1 MFSKIRIQNFKAWD
15 DSQLADGVELRP
27 VTLFLGT
34 NSSGKTS
41 LLQPFRL
48 MQQTVTSSDPSL
60 QLNLGGESTDLVN
73 LGSWSEVV
81 YGHEEN
87 RHLHLGFDL
96 EHDGCTTGLN
106 LEYGLDSLRRIVVHS
121 LSYERDRKH
130 YSAKRQT
137 RGGYLLEAPGFDHP
151 NRASAEAPDARRA
164 YEPVRSLA
172 FSPEANLLFGPAI
185 AQTVGELT
193 LKMLR
198 RFERVSYLGPLRA
211 PPRRTEQWNQQRPG
225 NLGPDGSGA
234 IKALLASA
242 NDRHNEDELI
252 DKISGWLQKMGAA
265 DRLEPRQL
273 GNSTH
278 YEVRV
283 IRGDLDCN
291 LLDVGFGIS
300 QVLPV
305 LTLAYFAPRH
315 STVIIEEPEIHL
327 HPLAQR
333 LLADLFVEVSQ
344 QRHIQFLVETHSEH
358 LFRRLQ
364 LLIADQQIDG
374 DNCRLYFVE
383 QPNNRARLRNLIVDT
398 YGRIENW
405 PDRFFGDAIADT
417 EQQMTRMMERML
429 SAQESNQ

>member
-1 MFSKIRIQNFKAWD
+1 MFSKIRIKNFKAWD
-15 DSQLADGVELRP
+15 DQQLAEGVELRP
-27 VTLFLGT
+27 VTLLLGT

-81 YGHEEN
+81 NGHEEN

-96 EHDGCTTGLN
+96 EHDGGTTGLN
-106 LEYGLDSLRRIVVHS
+106 LEYGLDSARRIVVHS
-121 LSYERDRKH
+121 LSYQRDGKQ
-130 YSAKRQT
+130 YAAKRQA

-151 NRASAEAPDARRA
+151 NRASAETPDAKRA

-185 AQTVGELT
+185 AQTVGDLT

-242 NDRHNEDELI
+242 NDRHNEDDLI
-252 DKISGWLQKMGAA
+252 DKISGWLQRMGAA

-291 LLDVGFGIS
+291 LLDVGFGVS

-305 LTLAYFAPRH
+305 LVLAYFAPRH

-364 LLIADQQIDG
+364 LLIADQKTDE
-374 DNCRLYFVE
+374 NKCRLYFVE
-383 QPNNRARLRNLIVDT
+383 QPNNKAQLRNLKADT
-398 YGRIENW
+398 YGRIDNW

-429 SAQESNQ
+429 TTQESNQ